1 MMISIRV
8 RRKPSFSHLQRLFHA
23 STPFKNAFQRQ
34 STARIRIDQLNNLQQ
49 TKSSISPASAAV
61 PQPPTPTPTSSSS
74 TTTTPSHL
82 RQLSDRD
89 LHSPRIGLFRQTRC
103 HLLHLRVKHEHTPST
118 WLIQD
123 RAITAPILLLPS
135 KDMATSSS
143 ECSANSAYI

>member
-1 MMISIRV
+1 MISIRV

-34 STARIRIDQLNNLQQ
+34 STARIRIEH
-49 TKSSISPASAAV
+49 SSISSKRANQIQHQPRISRRPA
-61 PQPPTPTPTSSSS
+61 
-74 TTTTPSHL
+74 TPSRL

-89 LHSPRIGLFRQTRC
+89 IHSPRIELFRQTRC

-143 ECSANSAYI
+143 ECSSISAYI